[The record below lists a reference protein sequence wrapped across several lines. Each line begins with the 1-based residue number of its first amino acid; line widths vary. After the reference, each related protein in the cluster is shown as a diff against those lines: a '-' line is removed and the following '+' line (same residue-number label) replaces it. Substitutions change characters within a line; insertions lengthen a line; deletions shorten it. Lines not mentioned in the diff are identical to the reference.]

1 MCPPLCRYEYRYIA
15 LGWLLPQTPVGQL
28 PVLPK
33 YSQGEPSQLA
43 FVRVEPDAPAS
54 RLVLRLWRS
63 HFKVRDVNGKQ
74 PLWYG
79 ALYRE
84 KLYRRAHLITIAGTQ
99 NVATPEV
106 IAALRG
112 LRQPAVMRSATIDTA
127 LRDAV
132 LVPPGATQR
141 QRLSEQ

>member
-1 MCPPLCRYEYRYIA
+1 MLMCPPLCRYEYRYIA

-43 FVRVEPDAPAS
+43 FVHTEPDPSGS

-63 HFKVRDVNGKQ
+63 HFKVREVNGKQ

-84 KLYRRAHLITIAGTQ
+84 NLYRPAHLVTIAETR
-99 NVATPEV
+99 NVAASQV
-106 IAALRG
+106 IAALPG
-112 LRQPAVMRSATIDTA
+112 LRQAAVMRSAAMDAT
-127 LRDAV
+127 LRYAI
-132 LVPPGATQR
+132 LVSADSTQR
-141 QRLSEQ
+141 